1 MRLPKGESGEHFPE
15 DILADGAVA
24 VRAAVSS
31 FSDLVRRDAVRV
43 CHKGRGG
50 YADGGAVHPQG
61 RAKSAHFSWAAHK
74 LVCKRGEYGI
84 QRKLVLISAHRDVGV
99 RG

>member
-50 YADGGAVHPQG
+50 FVYGEGGAPSG
-61 RAKSAHFSWAAHK
+61 ARE
-74 LVCKRGEYGI
+74 KRTFFLGG
-84 QRKLVLISAHRDVGV
+84 A
-99 RG
+99 